1 MSDQAVMCDE
11 TVMEKSGHTRTAVQ
25 QVMLGTILGNA
36 GQAKET
42 LRFILEAGYD
52 GIELNGF
59 MIRRMPPS
67 VRLLTKFAGMP
78 VGKSGSLDWLPIIRE
93 SGLEVPSIH
102 EDLGTIENNFSSV
115 VKEAKDFCTDTVV
128 ITGMYRFD
136 YSSMEEL
143 TSLCNRLNESG
154 KKLAGEGIALLYH
167 NHNAEFRKVQG
178 YEQFLTGRV
187 GRETQRVKSGH
198 SMYAVNPDHKMH
210 SVNPGRKMKFGKV
223 EYTSSDCPAFPWE
236 EKTAF
241 DFLLEQTDPRYV
253 NFEFD
258 SYWAAEAGAD
268 PLFIMKK
275 LGNRMKLYH
284 INDRGTR
291 LAGKSM
297 TPILKS
303 DSMELGYGNMNL
315 ISLLNQAKN
324 NGARAV
330 ILESHKNWAEKSP
343 VRSLQISAEFLKEF
357 I

>member
-1 MSDQAVMCDE
+1 MHDE
-11 TVMEKSGHTRTAVQ
+11 NGMAKAGHTRTAVQ
-25 QVMLGTILGNA
+25 QIMLGTVLGNA
-36 GQAKET
+36 RQAGET
-42 LRFILEAGYD
+42 LHFIREAGYD
-52 GIELNGF
+52 GIELDGF
-59 MIRRMPPS
+59 MIRRMPPT

-78 VGKSGSLDWLPIIRE
+78 VGKSGSLDWLPMIRE

-154 KKLAGEGIALLYH
+154 KKLAGEGLALLYH
-167 NHNAEFRKVQG
+167 NHNAEFRKVPG
-178 YEQFLTGRV
+178 YGNAPLEKQEHTSA
-187 GRETQRVKSGH
+187 EH
-198 SMYAVNPDHKMH
+198 SLL
-210 SVNPGRKMKFGKV
+210 
-223 EYTSSDCPAFPWE
+223 PWD
-236 EKTAF
+236 EKNAY
-241 DFLLEQTDPRYV
+241 DFLLEQTDPCYV

-291 LAGKSM
+291 IAGKSM

-303 DSMELGYGNMNL
+303 DSMELGCGNMDL
-315 ISLLNQAKN
+315 ISLINQAKN
-324 NGARAV
+324 NGVRAV

-343 VRSLQISAEFLKEF
+343 VRSFQISAEFLKEF